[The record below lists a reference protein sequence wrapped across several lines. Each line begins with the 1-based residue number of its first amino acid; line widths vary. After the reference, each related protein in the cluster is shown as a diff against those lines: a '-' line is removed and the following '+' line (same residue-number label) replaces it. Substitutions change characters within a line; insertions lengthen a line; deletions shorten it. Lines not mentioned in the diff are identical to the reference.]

1 MNSIYSVTGLNTW
14 NSYLF
19 KFTFNY
25 SEALPGKHKSTGL
38 AVVDEIGNTPKKILN
53 SR

>member
-1 MNSIYSVTGLNTW
+1 MNSIYSVTDLNTW
-14 NSYLF
+14 KDYLF
-19 KFTFNY
+19 KFMFKY

-38 AVVDEIGNTPKKILN
+38 AMVDEIGNTPKRIVN